1 MSAFLNLHFLFLSWL
16 IHNMKH
22 YLLFLFILPLLL
34 LALPEEYSSKGSSP
48 SSGVIGAVQTGA
60 GLPDAVLTAAD
71 HRGDLHTEV
80 SSGCRNKANKAK
92 KACKKRKCLKHHKE
106 DSSPSGGV
114 PASVCSISL
123 FAVLSQPEDIRFS
136 APVALAN
143 HQEFHTVILLS
154 PDLEQ
159 DPHPPRFS

>member
-1 MSAFLNLHFLFLSWL
+1 MPAFLNLHFLILSWL
-16 IHNMKH
+16 IHNMKP

-34 LALPEEYSSKGSSP
+34 FVLPDEHSLKGSSH
-48 SSGVIGAVQTGA
+48 SIGMVDAVQTGA
-60 GLPDAVLTAAD
+60 GLPNAVLTGAD

-80 SSGCRNKANKAK
+80 SSGCRNKTNKAK
-92 KACKKRKCLKHHKE
+92 KACTKRKCLKHHKE
-106 DSSPSGGV
+106 NSSPSGGV

-143 HQEFHTVILLS
+143 HHSFHTLILLS

-159 DPHPPRFS
+159 DPHPPRYS